1 MIKNG
6 YHPDRSGDIVFILE
20 PQTIIYG
27 EKGTTH
33 GSGYSYDTHVPLIFY
48 GKGIKKGETKSRTNI
63 VDIAPTI
70 NVLLGLKPNETYTG
84 KALDFVIE

>member
-27 EKGTTH
+27 EKGTSH
-33 GSGYSYDTHVPLIFY
+33 GSGYNYDTHVPLIFY
-48 GKGIKKGETKSRTNI
+48 GKGINKGEISIRTEI
-63 VDIAPTI
+63 IDIAPTI
-70 NVLLGLKPNETYTG
+70 SALLGLEPSETYFG
-84 KALDFVIE
+84 KILDFVIK

>member
-1 MIKNG
+1 LIKNG

-33 GSGYSYDTHVPLIFY
+33 GSGYNYDTHVPLIFY

-70 NVLLGLKPNETYTG
+70 NALLGLKPNETYTG